1 MLSSKRL
8 VFSVRPEA
16 KGTASDPES
25 LRGRPRLRFGP
36 KKFPTGTFEDEEEDV
51 GGGEDK
57 LRFPRGDEDTE
68 DESSE

>member
-1 MLSSKRL
+1 M
-8 VFSVRPEA
+8 FSVRPEA

>member
-1 MLSSKRL
+1 M
-8 VFSVRPEA
+8 
-16 KGTASDPES
+16 ASDPES

-36 KKFPTGTFEDEEEDV
+36 KKFTTGTFEDEEDV
-51 GGGEDK
+51 GGGEVK